1 MESSP
6 VSKRKKYY
14 SKGEIIEKLRE
25 NNFKIKEC
33 FYEICEEMCPFDV
46 SDEDALQIE
55 DRLNRLEK
63 VSKNLTAK
71 VSRLSKA
78 YKAKVFRHKPEMLE
92 DKEISSSQYSLFQS
106 DESQKE
112 LESQEGMSAL
122 TLSNESD
129 NCSED
134 EKPGVTRPKTYIRK
148 PLNSKMSQKTRHRRV
163 LAKRETLS
171 MWAIEEGISTTE
183 LLGYLLYL
191 ENYHEGAERN
201 ISAVGWKIF
210 LGGKISEK
218 NSASLEEALWMIEL
232 GFLSQAV

>member
-129 NCSED
+129 ISSED
-134 EKPGVTRPKTYIRK
+134 EKPGITRPKTYIRK
-148 PLNSKMSQKTRHRRV
+148 PLNSKMSQKTRRR
-163 LAKRETLS
+163 
-171 MWAIEEGISTTE
+171 
-183 LLGYLLYL
+183 
-191 ENYHEGAERN
+191 
-201 ISAVGWKIF
+201 
-210 LGGKISEK
+210 
-218 NSASLEEALWMIEL
+218 
-232 GFLSQAV
+232 